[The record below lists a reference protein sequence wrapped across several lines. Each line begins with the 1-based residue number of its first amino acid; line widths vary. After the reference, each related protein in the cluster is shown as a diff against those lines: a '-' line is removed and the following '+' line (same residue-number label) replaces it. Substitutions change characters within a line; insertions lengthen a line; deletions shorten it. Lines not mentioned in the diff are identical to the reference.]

1 MSSITVS
8 RSNGTAT
15 ITIDRTARRALLA
28 ALSLRLRRLEDL
40 PDALQFHG
48 RARVIEARTT
58 FERLW
63 PVLDRLDFWQD
74 EDPAATHTI
83 PASDWLRAL
92 VAESAAETRQTIANE
107 TAQASVT
114 AQEGQAAF
122 EKGGSHYKPGSN
134 VEASTRQRG
143 YFEWMRQ
150 YLTEQNDQ
158 LVCLEAILDRLED
171 PMSVRAA

>member
-15 ITIDRTARRALLA
+15 ITIDRNARGALLA
-28 ALSLRLRRLEDL
+28 ALSLRLRQFEDL
-40 PDALQFHG
+40 PDALQFH
-48 RARVIEARTT
+48 ARVRMFEARTT

-63 PVLDRLDFWQD
+63 PVLDGLDFWED

-92 VAESAAETRQTIANE
+92 VVESAAETRQTIASE
-107 TAQASVT
+107 TAQTSVT

-134 VEASTRQRG
+134 VHACVRQRG
-143 YFEWMRQ
+143 YFEWMRR
-150 YLTEQNDQ
+150 YLEEQNDQ
-158 LVCLEAILDRLED
+158 LVCLEAILDHLDQIR
-171 PMSVRAA
+171 